1 MSIKSISVIEVNDTK
16 WSEIVSSSLQ
26 YDFYHTQSY
35 HQLEINKRP
44 ILFVAFF
51 DKDFI
56 AVPFLIRNIEGTP
69 YFDCTSVYGYCGPI
83 SNIEIKKI
91 TTAHLDFFQKELR
104 HFFESN
110 SIITAFSRLHPLFS
124 NGEIFKNFGKLVNVN
139 DTISIDT
146 SLPEEEQKKQYRKSN
161 KYEIN
166 QLRKQNIIVYKAK
179 SNEDINEFIS
189 IYKSTMKKVAAS
201 EDYFYDI
208 AYFNNF
214 LGSANFEKIIL
225 LAKYNDTIYSG
236 AVFTITNNIMQYH
249 LSGSLDYE
257 GKYSL
262 TKLIIDEAR
271 ILATNLKLNFL
282 HLGGG
287 FGGSDK
293 DSLFQ
298 FKSGFSDLRFQYK
311 NWNLIVNKTI
321 YDELNEKLKINPNTT
336 TFFPL
341 YRAKIPIKPKIYIF
355 GCSGHAKVVIDVLS
369 LNNEEIVSIYDD
381 KPITDELLG
390 IPVFDYNRVDF
401 LNPDNQLIIAVG
413 DNFKRKLLSKRW
425 KGQYKTTIHPKAVV
439 SSHTFVGKGTVVMS
453 SAIINSGATIGNHV
467 IINSAALVE
476 HDCIIKDFVHVSP
489 MAALAGSV
497 IVDEGSQIGINATIR
512 QGIKIGKWVTIGAGA
527 VIVKDVPDY
536 AVVVGN
542 PGKIIKYNK

>member
-16 WSEIVSSSLQ
+16 WSDIVSSSLE

-44 ILFVAFF
+44 VLFVAYF

-56 AVPFLIRNIEGTP
+56 AIPFLIRNIEGTP
-69 YFDCTSVYGYCGPI
+69 YFDCTSVYGYSGPI

-91 TTAHLDFFQKELR
+91 TRAHLDFFQEELM
-104 HFFESN
+104 HFFKIN
-110 SIITAFSRLHPLFS
+110 TIITAFSRLHPLLS
-124 NGEIFKNFGKLVNVN
+124 NSLVFKNFGNLVNVN
-139 DTISIDT
+139 DTVSIDT
-146 SLPEEEQKKQYRKSN
+146 TLPEEEQKRHYRKSS

-166 QLRKQNIIVYKAK
+166 QLRKQGVVVYQAE
-179 SNEDINEFIS
+179 SNEDINDFIS

-201 EDYFYDI
+201 EDYFYDV
-208 AYFNNF
+208 AYFHHF
-214 LGSANFEKIIL
+214 LSSPCFDKIIL

-236 AVFTITNNIMQYH
+236 AVFTIANGIMQYH
-249 LSGSLDYE
+249 LSGSLEYE

-262 TKLIIDEAR
+262 MKLIIDEAR
-271 ILATNLKLNFL
+271 IKATNLKLKFF

-293 DSLFQ
+293 DTLFQ
-298 FKSGFSDLRFQYK
+298 FKSGFSDLRFQYQ
-311 NWNLIVNKTI
+311 NWNLIVDKSI
-321 YDELNEKLKINPNTT
+321 YDALNEQLKIDHNSTI
-336 TFFPL
+336 FFPL
-341 YRAKIPIKPKIYIF
+341 YRTKKPMKPKIYIF
-355 GCSGHAKVVIDVLS
+355 GCSGHAKVVIDILL
-369 LNNEEIVSIYDD
+369 LNNEEILSIYDD
-381 KPITDELLG
+381 KPIAGELLG
-390 IPVFDYNRVDF
+390 IPVFDYNKVDF
-401 LNPDNQLIIAVG
+401 LHPDNQLIIAVG

-425 KGQYKTTIHPKAVV
+425 KGQYKTSIHPKAVV
-439 SSHTFVGKGTVVMS
+439 SSHTNIGKGTVVMS
-453 SAIINSGATIGNHV
+453 SAIINSGASIGNHV
-467 IINSAALVE
+467 IINSGALVE

-497 IVDEGSQIGINATIR
+497 IVEEGSQIGINATIR